1 MIYIM
6 EEFDL
11 DFSDIYGTSI
21 NSLKETK
28 KENDNNFPCESIK
41 CKKFNIKNNTDDNIK
56 DNTRYNIKDN
66 TEYNIKDTT
75 RYNIKGDTVSPVKN
89 ITHFKNI
96 KKNKNTNS
104 YNFYLVLFL
113 FLYCNNYS
121 LVLYLTRF
129 KINYYTSL
137 LIRLILFAIL
147 YHFGQIYI
155 SNQG

>member
-1 MIYIM
+1 M

-21 NSLKETK
+21 NSLKEPK

-41 CKKFNIKNNTDDNIK
+41 CKKFNIKDDFDNKNNTNDNIK

-66 TEYNIKDTT
+66 TEYNIKD
-75 RYNIKGDTVSPVKN
+75 DTVPPLKN

-96 KKNKNTNS
+96 KKNKNTNTNS